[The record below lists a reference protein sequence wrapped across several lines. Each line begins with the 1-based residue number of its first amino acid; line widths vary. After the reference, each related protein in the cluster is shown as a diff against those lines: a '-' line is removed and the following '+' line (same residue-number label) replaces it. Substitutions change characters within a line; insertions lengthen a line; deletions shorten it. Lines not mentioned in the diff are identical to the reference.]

1 MGRRHTGRKLA
12 MQAVFQAEV
21 QGGDIQYIIDS
32 YIESG
37 QFHAETKEWASE
49 LASGVWKHRDE
60 ADALVKEYAI
70 GWDIFRI
77 NPVDLSLLRI
87 AFYELLHLETPP
99 SIILNEA
106 IELAKKYS
114 TDDSP
119 KFVNGI
125 LGKYVEKEC
134 SLD

>member
-12 MQAVFQAEV
+12 MQAVYQAEV
-21 QGGDIQYIIDS
+21 QGGDISYIIDA
-32 YIESG
+32 YIEAG
-37 QFHAETKEWASE
+37 NFHPETKEWASE
-49 LASGVWKHRDE
+49 LATGVWANKAASDT
-60 ADALVKEYAI
+60 LVSAYAI
-70 GWDIFRI
+70 GWDLSRI
-77 NPVDLSLLRI
+77 NPVDLSLLRV
-87 AFYELLHLETPP
+87 AFYELLHFDTAP

-106 IELAKKYS
+106 IELSKKYS

-119 KFVNGI
+119 KFINGI